1 MNYQILNYL
10 GEELIPSITADA
22 LDELKTDHAYNCFEW
37 DENPDSHIVEGIRKY
52 KEENPELNLE
62 FVRLYKLIEE

>member
-1 MNYQILNYL
+1 MKYQILNYL

-22 LDELKTDHAYNCFEW
+22 LDELKGNHEFNCFQW

-52 KEENPELNLE
+52 KEENPQLDLE
-62 FVRLYKLIEE
+62 AVRLYKLIEE